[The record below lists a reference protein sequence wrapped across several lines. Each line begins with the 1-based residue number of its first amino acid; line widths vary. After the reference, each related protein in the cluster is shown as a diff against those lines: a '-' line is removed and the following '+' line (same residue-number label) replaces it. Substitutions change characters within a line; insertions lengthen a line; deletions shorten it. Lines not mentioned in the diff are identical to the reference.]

1 MQISRLLVENRMM
14 LFLVVI
20 CCSTVVHLVYSRYW
34 KRTKLNVV
42 AIVDVL
48 QSNNSQNSIH
58 LLKMTTDV
66 KYSLSNATNI
76 SGVSV
81 NSTPVWSHV
90 DLHVEHRV
98 FGHAGEVT
106 ANHNSGLTTSHS
118 PAADTGRREPRA
130 TIAIGGGITSRA
142 VSNITESNI
151 ASQLLFYSVFLPT
164 FCRTASPGF
173 AYRIYL
179 AYDFVDPLFTN
190 GRLLAAFRKT
200 FDDEMQRL
208 CTSNNGS
215 GSDVDVSLHLV
226 ECSHAGK
233 PAWAQND
240 AMMEAY
246 LDHVDYFYRIND
258 DTKMFTSGWTE
269 KFIAKLESY
278 DPPRVGVVGPKH
290 SGGNIDILTY
300 DFVHRTHVDIFGFY
314 YPSVFSDWWAD
325 KWITLVYSPGR
336 SSKLAAV
343 RLYHTMTLGK
353 RYTTNWA
360 AYPRLVQQI
369 NIDKQTVSRYVITQ
383 YFALGWPH
391 VHSSITATPT
401 KHNYSKLESYRDS
414 TRIRYKRIPVSTQ
427 SARR

>member
-1 MQISRLLVENRMM
+1 MM
-14 LFLVVI
+14 LFLVII
-20 CCSTVVHLVYSRYW
+20 CCSTVVNLVYNRYW
-34 KRTKLNVV
+34 KRTEMNVV

-48 QSNNSQNSIH
+48 HNNNSQNSMQF
-58 LLKMTTDV
+58 LTLATDV
-66 KYSLSNATNI
+66 KHSSSATNI
-76 SGVSV
+76 SGVNV
-81 NSTPVWSHV
+81 TGMPVRTHV
-90 DLHVEHRV
+90 DLHVEDPV

-106 ANHNSGLTTSHS
+106 ADHNGGLTTSHS
-118 PAADTGRREPRA
+118 PAADTGRRQPRA
-130 TIAIGGGITSRA
+130 TIAVGGGITSRG
-142 VSNITESNI
+142 VSNITESII

-179 AYDFVDPLFTN
+179 AYDHVDPLFTN
-190 GRLLAAFRKT
+190 GRLLTAFRKT

-258 DTKMFTSGWTE
+258 DTKMMTSGWTE
-269 KFIAKLESY
+269 KFIAKLECY

-290 SGGNIDILTY
+290 SGGNLDILTY

-314 YPSVFSDWWAD
+314 YPRVFTDWFAD
-325 KWITLVYSPGR
+325 GWITNVYSLER
-336 SSKLAAV
+336 SMKLADVKLA
-343 RLYHTMTLGK
+343 HTMTFGR
-353 RYTTNWA
+353 RYVAHNAT
-360 AYPRLVQQI
+360 YRRRDDQI
-369 NIDKQTVSRYVITQ
+369 NIDKQTVTRYIM
-383 YFALGWPH
+383 LSH
-391 VHSSITATPT
+391 IIVH
-401 KHNYSKLESYRDS
+401 KD
-414 TRIRYKRIPVSTQ
+414 
-427 SARR
+427 